1 MICSHLVN
9 LSCLLGAVIS
19 WGIMWPIISKLQG
32 DWFPADLPGYSM
44 QGLNGYKVFIS
55 IALIVGDGLY
65 IFLKVIYIILKN
77 VLGRKD
83 KILNTGKLLHKEI
96 QS

>member
-44 QGLNGYKVFIS
+44 QGLNGYKVTFS
-55 IALIVGDGLY
+55 TTQLY
-65 IFLKVIYIILKN
+65 HLRHYTYSYAI
-77 VLGRKD
+77 
-83 KILNTGKLLHKEI
+83 
-96 QS
+96 